1 MTTGIPLGSLCTET
15 SVGSKSVTIG
25 LKPGS
30 SSLGLMAAGCCCSL
44 LDKASEGCRVFSACR
59 TLCSI
64 ETVPT
69 LRLYMAE
76 LTPEQLQEFET
87 AFNQFDSDKDGRIT
101 INELGAMMRSIGQ
114 NPTDIELK
122 EMIEEVDQDK
132 DYEIDFNEFV
142 TMMMKSIHDL
152 DSEEKTMEAFRV
164 FDRDGSGVI
173 RVSEL
178 KSIMMQLGSTITE
191 AEADDLLQLAN
202 QEEGLIDY
210 VEFVKSIFGT
220 SKAQEHE
227 IAS

>member
-1 MTTGIPLGSLCTET
+1 
-15 SVGSKSVTIG
+15 
-25 LKPGS
+25 
-30 SSLGLMAAGCCCSL
+30 
-44 LDKASEGCRVFSACR
+44 
-59 TLCSI
+59 
-64 ETVPT
+64 
-69 LRLYMAE
+69 MAE

>member
-1 MTTGIPLGSLCTET
+1 
-15 SVGSKSVTIG
+15 
-25 LKPGS
+25 
-30 SSLGLMAAGCCCSL
+30 
-44 LDKASEGCRVFSACR
+44 
-59 TLCSI
+59 
-64 ETVPT
+64 
-69 LRLYMAE
+69 MAE

-101 INELGAMMRSIGQ
+101 IQELGAMMRSIGQ

-132 DYEIDFNEFV
+132 DNEIDFNEFV

-178 KSIMMQLGSTITE
+178 KSIMMQLGSSITE

>member
-1 MTTGIPLGSLCTET
+1 
-15 SVGSKSVTIG
+15 
-25 LKPGS
+25 
-30 SSLGLMAAGCCCSL
+30 
-44 LDKASEGCRVFSACR
+44 
-59 TLCSI
+59 
-64 ETVPT
+64 
-69 LRLYMAE
+69 MAE
-76 LTPEQLQEFET
+76 LTPEQLHEFEA

-101 INELGAMMRSIGQ
+101 ILELGAMMRSIGQ
-114 NPTDIELK
+114 TPTDIELK

-132 DYEIDFNEFV
+132 DNSIDFNEFV
-142 TMMMKSIHDL
+142 MMMMKSIHDV
-152 DSEEKTMEAFRV
+152 DSEEKTLEAFKV

-178 KSIMMQLGSTITE
+178 KSIMMQVGSPISE

-227 IAS
+227 AAS